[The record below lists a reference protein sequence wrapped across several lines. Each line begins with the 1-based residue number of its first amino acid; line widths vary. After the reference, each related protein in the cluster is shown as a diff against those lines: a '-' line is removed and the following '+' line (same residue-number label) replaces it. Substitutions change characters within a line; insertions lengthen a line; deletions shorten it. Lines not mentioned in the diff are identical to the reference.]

1 MDPEVTNSLA
11 YDPAIIKFC
20 LDTLQIFYLVYYRM
34 IYASGLF
41 SLLVQMVVG
50 TIDYRAIG
58 LPLEPND
65 ELLRDLLKVELVVQI
80 VEFIFY
86 VWLIYYFSKVSRNIT
101 PVRYLDWA
109 ITTPL
114 MLVTLS
120 AFLKY
125 DGTTVMRLGDFLSN
139 HKGSILTI
147 VLLNAAMLLFGL
159 IGEFGFLNL
168 YLSTA
173 LGFIPFALNFK
184 YIKETFL
191 PSNDDKFKTGLFYW
205 FVFFWALYGV
215 FALTSYT
222 IKNTGYNILDIFAK
236 NFFGLFLAY
245 VVFSKSKSVI
255 EGQIS

>member
-1 MDPEVTNSLA
+1 
-11 YDPAIIKFC
+11 
-20 LDTLQIFYLVYYRM
+20 M
-34 IYASGLF
+34 IYASGIF
-41 SLLVQMVVG
+41 SLLVQLLVG
-50 TIDYRAIG
+50 TIDYKALY

-65 ELLRDLLKVELVVQI
+65 EILRDLLKVEVVVQI

-114 MLVTLS
+114 MLITLS
-120 AFLKY
+120 AFLKH
-125 DGTTVMRLGDFLSN
+125 DGSTKMRLGDFLSN
-139 HKGSILTI
+139 YKGSMITI

-159 IGEFGFLNL
+159 IGELGFLNV

-173 LGFIPFALNFK
+173 LGFIPFAFNFK

-191 PSNDDKFKTGLFYW
+191 PSDEDKFKNALFYW

-245 VVFSKSKSVI
+245 VVYTKSMEVVQAQ
-255 EGQIS
+255 G